1 MLRRFHDV
9 EPLAGLEMM
18 SQSELSVLVVS
29 KSLRTVPYPLLGEN
43 TMVLSDSMILAPD
56 EQGRLA
62 LMFRCA
68 AACSPPPGTE
78 SVSHP
83 GGAAPFASASG
94 AQAVPSGL
102 AAQSDM
108 TAVARI
114 RVALAKN
121 PCGAVRW
128 CGSG

>member
-68 AACSPPPGTE
+68 AACSHPPVQSRSPTRGVQLRLHPPPELRRCPVDLLLSQT
-78 SVSHP
+78 
-83 GGAAPFASASG
+83 
-94 AQAVPSGL
+94 
-102 AAQSDM
+102 
-108 TAVARI
+108 
-114 RVALAKN
+114 
-121 PCGAVRW
+121 
-128 CGSG
+128 